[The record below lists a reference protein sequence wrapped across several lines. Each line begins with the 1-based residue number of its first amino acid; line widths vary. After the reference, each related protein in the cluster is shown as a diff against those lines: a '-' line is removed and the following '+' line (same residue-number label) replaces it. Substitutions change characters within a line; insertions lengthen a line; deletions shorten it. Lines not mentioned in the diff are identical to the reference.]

1 MARARHADPLACLH
15 RLLDRHEDRAA
26 AVEAPEGDAPEAGP
40 GSVLAEFVNQS
51 FPDVREETEFRRVI
65 LAAEA
70 SGAVRLEMDRG
81 DLSHVMKRVVLTD
94 PARLCVFL
102 SRTPRASQVDGVRG
116 RLAAGISDLPPG
128 PPQARAR
135 EALERL
141 AEAWRRGEPRHR
153 LEPWA
158 EAEAL
163 RFLRA
168 WGWASTKSETDDRD
182 LRSYSRQVAG
192 DSKLIERQ
200 LGRILAEARET
211 GLLPLELE
219 TDEAVAA
226 LGLGKFPHLVQIG
239 IDAGAHAAAYRN
251 GHHVGIHPGELEA
264 LPRQRLAYLMTVENY
279 ASFNRMIREVRDPA
293 AAIVYTGGWPA
304 PGVRRAIAVLA
315 PLADQVLHWG
325 DIDMAGAAIADC
337 VWRAAGGEIKLH
349 LMSPDE
355 PGSRPAPRRRRASA
369 PDLGSSRVPGGLARG
384 LALGFGRARGG
395 TGGSRPAFAAGP
407 CRNAGPERGGPGAG
421 RCSHADQGNAY
432 RGSVSH
438 RPRHLSGRARRRNRS
453 SGCNEGAR
461 PAMTVGGRGKAQGFN
476 GSVDTRRGYGAW
488 SLLK

>member
-26 AVEAPEGDAPEAGP
+26 AVGPPEGDAPAAGP
-40 GSVLAEFVNQS
+40 ASVLAEFVNQG

-94 PARLCVFL
+94 PARLCAFL
-102 SRTPRASQVDGVRG
+102 SRTPRVSQVDGVRG

-128 PPQARAR
+128 PPQAHAR

-141 AEAWRRGEPRHR
+141 AAAWSRGEPRHR
-153 LEPWA
+153 LELGS

-251 GHHVGIHPGELEA
+251 GHHVGIHPGELKA

-293 AAIVYTGGWPA
+293 AAILYTGGWPA
-304 PGVRRAIAVLA
+304 PGVRRVIAALA

-337 VWRAAGGEIKLH
+337 VWRAAGREIGLH
-349 LMSPDE
+349 LMSPD
-355 PGSRPAPRRRRASA
+355 
-369 PDLGSSRVPGGLARG
+369 L
-384 LALGFGRARGG
+384 
-395 TGGSRPAFAAGP
+395 
-407 CRNAGPERGGPGAG
+407 
-421 RCSHADQGNAY
+421 
-432 RGSVSH
+432 
-438 RPRHLSGRARRRNRS
+438 ARRRGGAER
-453 SGCNEGAR
+453 AR
-461 PAMTVGGRGKAQGFN
+461 PISVRPESPAASLVAWLSGPDAHVMEQEDLDPLSPLARAATLDQSVADPVPDRVTTPTKATLTEAVSATDLDIFPAGPGDAIEAPAAMTVR
-476 GSVDTRRGYGAW
+476 DRR
-488 SLLK
+488 